1 MYKVYFDNRFIVIS
15 SQPDRMQKY
24 CLFHKYHD
32 IDKLYDKIS
41 DFIKNKEISSL
52 NIYSYK
58 IDALW
63 NAFRKYFVIR
73 IAAGGLLK
81 NENEEFLF
89 IKRRSK
95 WDIPKGHL
103 ERNESLNECV
113 VREIKEETGFNP
125 QQTILALKPSYHI
138 YRIGEKWILKET
150 HWYVFSYMGK
160 DKAVPLKAEEITE
173 VRWFSREEIKYVY
186 QNTWPSIS
194 DVIHEAFTKLNDN

>member
-1 MYKVYFDNRFIVIS
+1 
-15 SQPDRMQKY
+15 MQKY